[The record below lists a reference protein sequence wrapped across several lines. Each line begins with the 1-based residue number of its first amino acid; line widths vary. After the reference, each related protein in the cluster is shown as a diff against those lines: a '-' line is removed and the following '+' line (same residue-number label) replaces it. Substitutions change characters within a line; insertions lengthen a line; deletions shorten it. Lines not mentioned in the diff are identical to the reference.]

1 MFARCNVHIVLSKL
15 RYGHFYP
22 KESYLHIFSS
32 IYSTYIT
39 ERKRLLPRFKLC
51 GRMAARRRQLPK
63 GGGGGARWHT
73 AQTYLHIPSMKE
85 VEDYLLERGRN
96 ESHTYTHYWTI
107 IEINRIQSLFL
118 PPFFFF
124 FFLRRINIRY
134 QRMQEKKEI
143 LAGLGGGS
151 TLRDKVS
158 ATNRISSCSEL

>member
-1 MFARCNVHIVLSKL
+1 MRLQDTYITETMFVRCNVHIVQSKL

-39 ERKRLLPRFKLC
+39 ERERLLPRFKLC
-51 GRMAARRRQLPK
+51 GRMAARQLPNCK
-63 GGGGGARWHT
+63 GGGGGGKRWHT
-73 AQTYLHIPSMKE
+73 EQTYLHIPSMKE

-118 PPFFFF
+118 PPV
-124 FFLRRINIRY
+124 FFLVFFL
-134 QRMQEKKEI
+134 QK
-143 LAGLGGGS
+143 
-151 TLRDKVS
+151 DKY
-158 ATNRISSCSEL
+158 

>member
-1 MFARCNVHIVLSKL
+1 MRLQDTYITETMFARCNVEIVVQSKL

-51 GRMAARRRQLPK
+51 GRMAAAAATTERRRR
-63 GGGGGARWHT
+63 ARWHT
-73 AQTYLHIPSMKE
+73 VQTYLHIPSMKE

-118 PPFFFF
+118 L
-124 FFLRRINIRY
+124 FLFC
-134 QRMQEKKEI
+134 E
-143 LAGLGGGS
+143 G
-151 TLRDKVS
+151 
-158 ATNRISSCSEL
+158 

>member
-39 ERKRLLPRFKLC
+39 ERKRLLPRFKLN
-51 GRMAARRRQLPK
+51 GMAAFGGEVAAR
-63 GGGGGARWHT
+63 GGGGA

-107 IEINRIQSLFL
+107 IEINRIQSLIL
-118 PPFFFF
+118 PHFFFF
-124 FFLRRINIRY
+124 C
-134 QRMQEKKEI
+134 E
-143 LAGLGGGS
+143 G
-151 TLRDKVS
+151 
-158 ATNRISSCSEL
+158 

>member
-1 MFARCNVHIVLSKL
+1 MFARCNVEIVVQSKL

-51 GRMAARRRQLPK
+51 GRMAARGVAAATTERRRRRRALAHSANLFTYSINERSRRLSTRKGKKWVTHIHPLLDNHRNKPNPK
-63 GGGGGARWHT
+63 FIFA
-73 AQTYLHIPSMKE
+73 
-85 VEDYLLERGRN
+85 
-96 ESHTYTHYWTI
+96 
-107 IEINRIQSLFL
+107 
-118 PPFFFF
+118 